1 MELLLASASPSRRRL
16 LEQAAIPHR
25 VQVSGVDEDAIQN
38 PNPLQLVQELAA
50 AKAKAVQQI
59 LLNEKLLNE
68 NPLNFPG
75 LGILA
80 CDSMFEFKGEIFG
93 KPKDAADAIQRWRC
107 MAGGWGMLHTGHCWL
122 PNGGGEHRAIVSTKV
137 QFSALTEAEIIAY
150 VATGEPLQ
158 CAGCFAVEGRG
169 GLMIERI
176 EGCISNVIGLS
187 LPLLRSW
194 LNLAK

>member
-59 LLNEKLLNE
+59 LLNEK
-68 NPLNFPG
+68 PLNLPG

-80 CDSMFEFKGEIFG
+80 CDSMFEFNGEIFG
-93 KPKDAADAIQRWRC
+93 KPKDAADAISRWQR
-107 MAGGWGMLHTGHCWL
+107 MTGGWGVLHTGHCWL
-122 PNGGGEHRAIVSTKV
+122 PNGGEEHRAIVSTKV
-137 QFSALTEAEIIAY
+137 QFAAVTEAEIIAY

-194 LNLAK
+194 LNRK

>member
-59 LLNEKLLNE
+59 LLNEK
-68 NPLNFPG
+68 PLNLPG

-107 MAGGWGMLHTGHCWL
+107 MAGGWGVLHTGHCWL

-137 QFSALTEAEIIAY
+137 QFSAVTEAEIITY

-194 LNLAK
+194 LNLASFNQ

>member
-59 LLNEKLLNE
+59 LLNEKLLN
-68 NPLNFPG
+68 LPG

-80 CDSMFEFKGEIFG
+80 CDSMFEFEGEIFG

-107 MAGGWGMLHTGHCWL
+107 MAGGWGVLLTGHCWL

-137 QFSALTEAEIIAY
+137 QFSAVTEAEIIAY

-158 CAGCFAVEGRG
+158 CAGCFAVECRG

>member
-59 LLNEKLLNE
+59 LLDEK
-68 NPLNFPG
+68 PLNLSG

-80 CDSMFEFKGEIFG
+80 CDSMFEFEGEIFG

-107 MAGGWGMLHTGHCWL
+107 MAGGWGVLHTGHCWL

-137 QFSALTEAEIIAY
+137 QFSAVTEAEIIAY

-194 LNLAK
+194 LNLASFNQ

>member
-59 LLNEKLLNE
+59 LLNEK
-68 NPLNFPG
+68 PLNLPG

-107 MAGGWGMLHTGHCWL
+107 MAGGWGVLHTGHCWL

-137 QFSALTEAEIIAY
+137 QFSAVTETEIIAY

-194 LNLAK
+194 LNLASFNQ

>member
-59 LLNEKLLNE
+59 LLDEK
-68 NPLNFPG
+68 PLNLPG

-107 MAGGWGMLHTGHCWL
+107 MAGGWGVLHTGHCWL

-137 QFSALTEAEIIAY
+137 QFSAVTEAEIIAY

-194 LNLAK
+194 LNLASFNQ

>member
-38 PNPLQLVQELAA
+38 PNPLHLVQELAA

-59 LLNEKLLNE
+59 LLNEK
-68 NPLNFPG
+68 PLNLPG

-107 MAGGWGMLHTGHCWL
+107 MAGGWGVLHTGHCWL

-137 QFSALTEAEIIAY
+137 QFSAVTEAEIIAY

-194 LNLAK
+194 LNLASFNQ

>member
-59 LLNEKLLNE
+59 LLNEK
-68 NPLNFPG
+68 PLNLPG

-80 CDSMFEFKGEIFG
+80 CDSMFEFNGEIFG
-93 KPKDAADAIQRWRC
+93 KPKDAADAISRWQR
-107 MAGGWGMLHTGHCWL
+107 MTGGWGVLHTGHCWL
-122 PNGGGEHRAIVSTKV
+122 PNGGEEHRAIVSTKV
-137 QFSALTEAEIIAY
+137 QFAAVTEAEIIAY

-194 LNLAK
+194 LNLASLN

>member
-59 LLNEKLLNE
+59 LLNEKLLKEKSRNH
-68 NPLNFPG
+68 PG

-80 CDSMFEFKGEIFG
+80 CDSMFEFDGEGPSSRVWQSQDLKTVF
-93 KPKDAADAIQRWRC
+93 
-107 MAGGWGMLHTGHCWL
+107 
-122 PNGGGEHRAIVSTKV
+122 N
-137 QFSALTEAEIIAY
+137 FSFFKHSI
-150 VATGEPLQ
+150 
-158 CAGCFAVEGRG
+158 
-169 GLMIERI
+169 
-176 EGCISNVIGLS
+176 N
-187 LPLLRSW
+187 
-194 LNLAK
+194 

>member
-59 LLNEKLLNE
+59 LLNEK
-68 NPLNFPG
+68 PLNLPG

-107 MAGGWGMLHTGHCWL
+107 MAGGWGVLHTGHCWL

-137 QFSALTEAEIIAY
+137 QFSAVTETEIIAY

-158 CAGCFAVEGRG
+158 CAGCFAMEGRG

-194 LNLAK
+194 LNLASFNQ

>member
-59 LLNEKLLNE
+59 LLDEK
-68 NPLNFPG
+68 PLNLPG

-107 MAGGWGMLHTGHCWL
+107 MAGGWGVLHTGHCWL

-137 QFSALTEAEIIAY
+137 QFSAVTEAEIIAY
-150 VATGEPLQ
+150 IATGEPLQ

-194 LNLAK
+194 LNLASFNQ

>member
-1 MELLLASASPSRRRL
+1 
-16 LEQAAIPHR
+16 

-59 LLNEKLLNE
+59 LLNEK
-68 NPLNFPG
+68 PLDPPG

-80 CDSMFEFKGEIFG
+80 CDSLFEFKGEIFG

-107 MAGGWGMLHTGHCWL
+107 MANNWGMLHTGHCWL
-122 PNGGGEHRAIVSTKV
+122 PNGGEEHRAIVSTKV
-137 QFSALTEAEIIAY
+137 QFAAVTESEIIAY

-194 LNLAK
+194 LNSIR

>member
-1 MELLLASASPSRRRL
+1 MELLLASASPSSRQL

-59 LLNEKLLNE
+59 LLNEK
-68 NPLNFPG
+68 PLNLPG

-80 CDSMFEFKGEIFG
+80 CDSMFEFNGEIFG
-93 KPKDAADAIQRWRC
+93 KPKDAADAISRWQR
-107 MAGGWGMLHTGHCWL
+107 MTGGWGVLHTGHCWL
-122 PNGGGEHRAIVSTKV
+122 PNGGEEHRAIVSTKV
-137 QFSALTEAEIIAY
+137 QFAAVTEAEIIAY

-194 LNLAK
+194 LNLASLN